1 MMVGEEGETQTTAL
15 TREKRLDRRGI
26 RYLSDS
32 ISFQDI
38 IALLGVSCT
47 VN

>member
-1 MMVGEEGETQTTAL
+1 MMVGEEGETQTAPL
-15 TREKRLDRRGI
+15 TREKRLDWCAI

-38 IALLGVSCT
+38 IALLGVNCT
-47 VN
+47 IN